1 MIRLFASLEIEIL
14 MNTEEQHRRL
24 FSDVGICV
32 SVTEVTT
39 TVTVLTSKLVFVC
52 VCVCVC
58 VCVSARDISVV
69 TSSHTYLQADC
80 LDIRFSEDNI
90 GQISHLLK

>member
-14 MNTEEQHRRL
+14 MNTEEQHWRL

-39 TVTVLTSKLVFVC
+39 TVTVLTSKLVFF

>member
-39 TVTVLTSKLVFVC
+39 TVTVLTSKLVFFC

-58 VCVSARDISVV
+58 VCQQE
-69 TSSHTYLQADC
+69 TYL
-80 LDIRFSEDNI
+80 
-90 GQISHLLK
+90 LLLPATPTCRLIV